1 MQELVFMFDSLKL
14 GDLPKRQCEIL
25 RRSSS
30 TRPTI
35 WRIEEKGVRAIVKDF
50 SSNEFFFRNT
60 LGRFLV
66 WREAKAYQKL
76 KNLKGVPALYR
87 IIDGLAMVIQEIPGM
102 DLGKAEK
109 VKELPDGFFDE
120 LTKLVDGFHQ
130 RGLAHCDLKRAA
142 NLLIGDDGNPYVI
155 DWAAAIFRNGY
166 RISPFSLIYKRFVQD
181 DYNAITKRKLCW
193 SPELVTPEEKAIY
206 DHRSGFER
214 SIRAFRD
221 KLREFLQKV
230 A

>member
-1 MQELVFMFDSLKL
+1 MFDSLKL
-14 GDLPKRQCEIL
+14 GDMPKRQCDIL

-35 WRIEEKGVRAIVKDF
+35 WRIEEKGVHAIVKDF
-50 SSNEFFFRNT
+50 RSNKFFFRNT
-60 LGRFLV
+60 FGRFLV

-76 KNLKGVPALYR
+76 KDLQGVPTLYR
-87 IIDGLAMVIQEIPGM
+87 VIDGLAVVIQEIPGM

-109 VKELPDGFFDE
+109 GEGLPDGFFDE
-120 LTKLVDGFHQ
+120 LTKIVDSFHQ

-142 NLLIGDDGNPYVI
+142 NILIGDDGNPYVI

-166 RISPFSLIYKRFVQD
+166 SIPPFSLIYKRFVQD
-181 DYNAITKRKLCW
+181 DYNAITKRKLHW
-193 SPELVTPEEKAIY
+193 SPELVTPEERAMY
-206 DHRSGFER
+206 DNRSGFER

-221 KLREFLQKV
+221 RVRKFLQKV